1 MNRTIEP
8 SLIPDNARD
17 EVRRRTKIVATLGP
31 ATDDASVIEQLILAG
46 ADVFRINFSHG
57 TPADLA
63 VRVARVHQVAEKAG
77 RHIGIMGDLQGPKIR
92 IESFKPGSVMLV
104 EGHEFVLD
112 VAMDPNGGDQHAVG
126 CAYRN
131 LTNDVVAGDTLLL
144 DDGLI
149 VLEVERVAGSR
160 IHTRVKQGGKLA
172 DHKGLNKQGGGLS
185 APALTDKDRR
195 DIESAAKLKLDFM
208 SVSFARNADDIAEA
222 RSLLRAAGGH
232 AHIVAKIERAE
243 AVTNIR
249 PIIDASDV
257 IMVARGDLAVEVGYA
272 SMTGLQKGLIR
283 LARARNK
290 VCITATQMLESMI
303 NSPSP
308 TRAEV
313 SDVANA
319 VMDGTDAVML
329 SAETAVGKYPVRA
342 VRTMAELCVGAEK
355 HETFR
360 RAANYRL
367 EDVFAHVDEAIAMA
381 VMYVAN
387 HLNVRAIIAL
397 TESGS
402 TPLWMSRVRS
412 DIPVFAFTRHE
423 GTRRRVSLYRG
434 VYAVAFDER
443 ADPVATQQRIFDS
456 LLQAG
461 SVSPGDLVVITK
473 GDQQGVAGRT
483 NAMQILTVPGPNPAA
498 SA

>member
-1 MNRTIEP
+1 VPASNQE
-8 SLIPDNARD
+8 D
-17 EVRRRTKIVATLGP
+17 VRRRTKIVATLGP
-31 ATDDASVIEQLILAG
+31 ATDDPAVLEELIRAG
-46 ADVFRINFSHG
+46 TDVFRINFSHG
-57 TPADLA
+57 TSAEQA
-63 VRVARVHQVAEKAG
+63 ARVANVRKLEAKVG

-92 IESFKPGSVMLV
+92 IESFKNGHAVLQ
-104 EGHEFVLD
+104 EGAEFLLD
-112 VAMDPNGGDQHAVG
+112 TAMDPHGGDDHGVG
-126 CAYRN
+126 VAYRN
-131 LTNDVVAGDTLLL
+131 LVKDVAPGDVVLL

-149 VLEVERVAGSR
+149 VLEVEQVEGTRVKS
-160 IHTRVKQGGKLA
+160 RVKQGGKLS

-195 DIESAAKLKLDFM
+195 DIEAAARLGLDFV
-208 SVSFARNADDIAEA
+208 SVSFARSAEDIDEA
-222 RSLLRAAGGH
+222 RALLRDAGGQ

-243 AVTNIR
+243 AVQNIR
-249 PIIDASDV
+249 SIIDASDV

-283 LARARNK
+283 LARARNR

-303 NSPSP
+303 HSPSP

-329 SAETAVGKYPVRA
+329 SAETAVGRYPVRA
-342 VRTMAELCVGAEK
+342 VRTMAELCIGAEK

-367 EDVFAHVDEAIAMA
+367 EDVFTHVDEAIAMA

-402 TPLWMSRVRS
+402 TTLWMSRVRS
-412 DIPVFAFTRHE
+412 DIPVFAFTKHE
-423 GTRRRVSLYRG
+423 TTRRRVSLYRG
-434 VYAVAFDER
+434 VYAVPFDFIGSDAGVQEH
-443 ADPVATQQRIFDS
+443 VFET
-456 LLQAG
+456 LLHEGA
-461 SVSPGDLVVITK
+461 VSAGDLVLFTK
-473 GDQQGVAGRT
+473 GDRQGVAGRT
-483 NAMQILTVPGPNPAA
+483 NTLQILTVPAPDAGNAPA
-498 SA
+498 SG

>member
-1 MNRTIEP
+1 MPAGPPQE
-8 SLIPDNARD
+8 
-17 EVRRRTKIVATLGP
+17 EGRRRTKIVATLGP
-31 ATDDASVIEQLILAG
+31 ATDNPVVLEQLIRAG

-57 TPADLA
+57 TSKDQAA
-63 VRVARVHQVAEKAG
+63 RVATVREIGEKVG

-92 IESFKPGSVMLV
+92 IESFKAGPIMLV
-104 EGHEFVLD
+104 EDAEFLLD
-112 VAMDPNGGDQHAVG
+112 TAMDPNGGDQNGVG
-126 CAYRN
+126 VAYRN
-131 LTNDVVAGDTLLL
+131 LVNDVAPGDVVLL
-144 DDGLI
+144 DDGLV
-149 VLEVERVAGSR
+149 VLAVEKVEGTR
-160 IHTRVKQGGKLA
+160 ITCRVKQGGKLS

-195 DIESAAKLKLDFM
+195 DIETAARLSLDFM
-208 SVSFARNADDIAEA
+208 SVSFARNAEDIEEA
-222 RSLLRAAGGH
+222 RSLLRAAGGQ

-243 AVTNIR
+243 AVQNIR
-249 PIIDASDV
+249 SIIDASDV

-283 LARARNK
+283 LARARNR

-329 SAETAVGKYPVRA
+329 SAETAVGRYPVRA
-342 VRTMAELCVGAEK
+342 VSTMAELCVGAEK

-402 TPLWMSRVRS
+402 TTLWMSRVRS

-423 GTRRRVSLYRG
+423 ATRRRVSMYRG
-434 VYAVAFDER
+434 VYAVPFDAVGGDAAIQDE
-443 ADPVATQQRIFDS
+443 VFAT
-456 LLQAG
+456 LLNDGA
-461 SVSPGDLVVITK
+461 VSRGDLVLFTK

-483 NAMQILTVPGPNPAA
+483 NTMQILTVPAVDAVRAPPSG
-498 SA
+498 